1 MEFLGAGFGDAF
13 ISVLAIIGIILVGGF
28 LIFFLG
34 DLVLSVLD
42 PEYVHFW
49 QRKKNGEKVKDK
61 QASKEKD
68 AEQEETKELEFKF
81 DEADKDAFAKEDEEP
96 KAEIAPVE
104 EVKEEPVAEVVEEV
118 KEEEPAKEEP
128 AEEVDEL
135 KAEEELFKQNML
147 KEIEERRQKQA
158 EESDDKF
165 ENFFYDDEDIAV
177 FGDEDQ
183 ANEEQEAPAEEAE
196 AVAEETQE
204 EAPAAEGTTEETVE
218 ETEEAEAQPSIEELR
233 AQFEAEIAKLQARN
247 EELESELNSK
257 EEVNTP
263 AGNIEEYEARLETLK
278 DRLAANE
285 KELRKVKK
293 EYIPLRKVS
302 KTLESDERK
311 LRRKEAIV
319 AKQKVVL
326 YGVNN
331 IADIDEEKAKKLS
344 EELDLLEG
352 LKLSVQ
358 HCEEVM
364 TANKDRYPILEN
376 TFNIL
381 TANNETLKA
390 DIKETEDAI
399 EALKAAQEQ
408 EERVEAEEVVEEVIE
423 EPATEV
429 KPETDTTTD
438 AQ

>member
-61 QASKEKD
+61 QSSKEKD
-68 AEQEETKELEFKF
+68 EKQEETKELEFKF

-96 KAEIAPVE
+96 KVEVAPVE
-104 EVKEEPVAEVVEEV
+104 EVKEEPAEEVVEEV
-118 KEEEPAKEEP
+118 KEEPAQEKP

-158 EESDDKF
+158 DGSDEQF

-177 FGDEDQ
+177 FGDEEQ
-183 ANEEQEAPAEEAE
+183 AETPAEGTEA
-196 AVAEETQE
+196 AQE
-204 EAPAAEGTTEETVE
+204 EAPAAEATTEETVE
-218 ETEEAEAQPSIEELR
+218 ETEETEAQPSIEELR
-233 AQFEAEIAKLQARN
+233 TQFEAEIAKLQARN
-247 EELESELNSK
+247 EELENELNSK
-257 EEVNTP
+257 EEVNVP

-302 KTLESDERK
+302 KTLENDERK

-390 DIKETEDAI
+390 DIKETEEAI

-429 KPETDTTTD
+429 KPETNTTTD

>member
-61 QASKEKD
+61 QSSKEKD
-68 AEQEETKELEFKF
+68 EKQEETKELEFKF

-96 KAEIAPVE
+96 KVEVAPVE
-104 EVKEEPVAEVVEEV
+104 EVKEEPAEEVVEEV
-118 KEEEPAKEEP
+118 KEEPVQEKP

-158 EESDDKF
+158 DGSDEPF

-177 FGDEDQ
+177 FGDEEQ
-183 ANEEQEAPAEEAE
+183 AEIPAEGTEA
-196 AVAEETQE
+196 AQE
-204 EAPAAEGTTEETVE
+204 EAPAAEATTEKTVE
-218 ETEEAEAQPSIEELR
+218 ETEETEAQPSIEELR
-233 AQFEAEIAKLQARN
+233 TQFEAEIAKLQARN
-247 EELESELNSK
+247 EELENELNSK
-257 EEVNTP
+257 EEVNVP

-302 KTLESDERK
+302 KTLENDERK

-390 DIKETEDAI
+390 DIKETEEAI

>member
-61 QASKEKD
+61 QSSKEKD
-68 AEQEETKELEFKF
+68 EKQEETKELEFKF

-96 KAEIAPVE
+96 KVEVAPVE
-104 EVKEEPVAEVVEEV
+104 EVKEEPAEEVVEEV
-118 KEEEPAKEEP
+118 KEEPAQEKP

-158 EESDDKF
+158 DGSDEQF

-177 FGDEDQ
+177 FGDEEQ
-183 ANEEQEAPAEEAE
+183 AEAPAEGTEA
-196 AVAEETQE
+196 AQE
-204 EAPAAEGTTEETVE
+204 EAQAAEATTEEIVE
-218 ETEEAEAQPSIEELR
+218 ETEETEAQPSIEELR
-233 AQFEAEIAKLQARN
+233 TQFEAEIAKLQARN
-247 EELESELNSK
+247 EELENELNSK
-257 EEVNTP
+257 EEVNAP

-278 DRLAANE
+278 DRLTANE
-285 KELRKVKK
+285 KELRKIKK

-302 KTLESDERK
+302 KTLENDERK

>member
-61 QASKEKD
+61 QSSKEKD
-68 AEQEETKELEFKF
+68 EKQEETKELEFKF

-96 KAEIAPVE
+96 KVEVAPVE
-104 EVKEEPVAEVVEEV
+104 EVKEEPAEEVVEEV
-118 KEEEPAKEEP
+118 KEEPAQEKP

-158 EESDDKF
+158 DGSDEQF

-177 FGDEDQ
+177 FGDEEQ
-183 ANEEQEAPAEEAE
+183 AEAPAEGT
-196 AVAEETQE
+196 ETAQE
-204 EAPAAEGTTEETVE
+204 EAPATEATTEETVE
-218 ETEEAEAQPSIEELR
+218 ETEETEAQPSIEELR
-233 AQFEAEIAKLQARN
+233 TQFEAEIAKLQARN
-247 EELESELNSK
+247 EELENKLNSK
-257 EEVNTP
+257 EEVNVP

-302 KTLESDERK
+302 KTLENDERK

-390 DIKETEDAI
+390 DIKETEEAI

-429 KPETDTTTD
+429 KPETNTTTD

>member
-61 QASKEKD
+61 QSSKEKD
-68 AEQEETKELEFKF
+68 EKQEETKELEFKF

-96 KAEIAPVE
+96 KVEVAPVE
-104 EVKEEPVAEVVEEV
+104 EVKEEPAEEVVEEV
-118 KEEEPAKEEP
+118 KEEPAQEKP

-158 EESDDKF
+158 DGSDEPF

-177 FGDEDQ
+177 FGDEEQ
-183 ANEEQEAPAEEAE
+183 AEAPAEGT
-196 AVAEETQE
+196 ETAQE
-204 EAPAAEGTTEETVE
+204 EAPAAEATTEET
-218 ETEEAEAQPSIEELR
+218 EAQPSIEELR
-233 AQFEAEIAKLQARN
+233 TQFEAEIAKLQARN
-247 EELESELNSK
+247 EELENELNSK
-257 EEVNTP
+257 EEVNAP

-278 DRLAANE
+278 DRLVANE

-302 KTLESDERK
+302 KTLENDERK

-390 DIKETEDAI
+390 DIKETEEAI

-408 EERVEAEEVVEEVIE
+408 EERVEAEEVVEGVIE

>member
-61 QASKEKD
+61 QSSKEKD
-68 AEQEETKELEFKF
+68 EKQEETKELEFKF

-96 KAEIAPVE
+96 KVEVAPVE
-104 EVKEEPVAEVVEEV
+104 EVKEEPAEEVVEEV
-118 KEEEPAKEEP
+118 KEEPAQEKP

-158 EESDDKF
+158 DGSDEQF

-177 FGDEDQ
+177 FGDEEQ
-183 ANEEQEAPAEEAE
+183 AEAPAEGTA
-196 AVAEETQE
+196 AAQE
-204 EAPAAEGTTEETVE
+204 EAPAAEATTEETVE
-218 ETEEAEAQPSIEELR
+218 ETEETEAQPSIEELR
-233 AQFEAEIAKLQARN
+233 TQFEAEIAKLQARN
-247 EELESELNSK
+247 EELENELNSK
-257 EEVNTP
+257 EEVNAP

-278 DRLAANE
+278 DRLTANE

-302 KTLESDERK
+302 KTLENDERK

-390 DIKETEDAI
+390 DIKETEEAI

-423 EPATEV
+423 EPATEA

>member
-61 QASKEKD
+61 QSSKEKD
-68 AEQEETKELEFKF
+68 EKQEETKELEFKF

-96 KAEIAPVE
+96 KVEVAPVE
-104 EVKEEPVAEVVEEV
+104 EVKEEPAEEVVEEV
-118 KEEEPAKEEP
+118 KEEPAQEKP

-158 EESDDKF
+158 DGSDEPF

-177 FGDEDQ
+177 FGDEEQ
-183 ANEEQEAPAEEAE
+183 AETPAEGTEA
-196 AVAEETQE
+196 AQE
-204 EAPAAEGTTEETVE
+204 EAPAAEATTEETVE
-218 ETEEAEAQPSIEELR
+218 ETEKTEAQPSIEELR
-233 AQFEAEIAKLQARN
+233 TQFEAEIAKLQARN
-247 EELESELNSK
+247 EELENELNSK
-257 EEVNTP
+257 EEVNAP

-302 KTLESDERK
+302 KTLENDERK

-390 DIKETEDAI
+390 DIKETEEAI

-408 EERVEAEEVVEEVIE
+408 EERVEAEEVVEGVIE

-438 AQ
+438 AK

>member
-61 QASKEKD
+61 QSSKEKD
-68 AEQEETKELEFKF
+68 EKQEETKELEFKF

-96 KAEIAPVE
+96 KVEVAPVE
-104 EVKEEPVAEVVEEV
+104 EVKEEPAEEVVEEV
-118 KEEEPAKEEP
+118 KEEPVQEKP

-158 EESDDKF
+158 DGSDEQF

-177 FGDEDQ
+177 FGDEEQ
-183 ANEEQEAPAEEAE
+183 AETPAEGTEA
-196 AVAEETQE
+196 AQE
-204 EAPAAEGTTEETVE
+204 EAPAAEATTEETVE
-218 ETEEAEAQPSIEELR
+218 ETEETEAQPSIEELR
-233 AQFEAEIAKLQARN
+233 TQFEAEIAKLQARN
-247 EELESELNSK
+247 EELENELNSK
-257 EEVNTP
+257 EEVNVP

-302 KTLESDERK
+302 KTLENDERK

-390 DIKETEDAI
+390 DIKETEEAI

-423 EPATEV
+423 EPATEA

>member
-61 QASKEKD
+61 QSSKEKD
-68 AEQEETKELEFKF
+68 EKQEETKELEFKF

-96 KAEIAPVE
+96 KVEVAPVE
-104 EVKEEPVAEVVEEV
+104 EVKEEPAEEVVEEV
-118 KEEEPAKEEP
+118 KEEPAQEKP

-158 EESDDKF
+158 DGSDEQF

-177 FGDEDQ
+177 FGDEEQ
-183 ANEEQEAPAEEAE
+183 AEAPAEGT
-196 AVAEETQE
+196 ETAQE
-204 EAPAAEGTTEETVE
+204 EAPATEATTEETVE
-218 ETEEAEAQPSIEELR
+218 ETEETEAQPSIEELR
-233 AQFEAEIAKLQARN
+233 TQFEAEIAKLQARN
-247 EELESELNSK
+247 EELENKLNSK
-257 EEVNTP
+257 EEVNVP

-302 KTLESDERK
+302 KTLENDERK

-390 DIKETEDAI
+390 DIKETEEAI

>member
-61 QASKEKD
+61 QSSKEKD
-68 AEQEETKELEFKF
+68 EKQEETKELEFKF

-96 KAEIAPVE
+96 KVEVAPVE
-104 EVKEEPVAEVVEEV
+104 EVKEEPAEEVVEEV
-118 KEEEPAKEEP
+118 KEEPAQEKP

-158 EESDDKF
+158 DGSDEQF

-177 FGDEDQ
+177 FGDEEQ
-183 ANEEQEAPAEEAE
+183 AEAPAEGTEA
-196 AVAEETQE
+196 AQE
-204 EAPAAEGTTEETVE
+204 EAPATETATEETVE
-218 ETEEAEAQPSIEELR
+218 ETEETEAQPSIEELR
-233 AQFEAEIAKLQARN
+233 TQFEAEIAKLQARN
-247 EELESELNSK
+247 EELENELNSK
-257 EEVNTP
+257 EEVNVP

-278 DRLAANE
+278 DRLTANE

-302 KTLESDERK
+302 KTLENDERK

-390 DIKETEDAI
+390 DIKETEEAI

-408 EERVEAEEVVEEVIE
+408 EERVEAEEVVEGVIE

>member
-61 QASKEKD
+61 QSSKEKD
-68 AEQEETKELEFKF
+68 EKQEETKELEFKF

-96 KAEIAPVE
+96 KVEVAPVE
-104 EVKEEPVAEVVEEV
+104 EVKEEPAEEVVEEV
-118 KEEEPAKEEP
+118 KEEPAQEKP

-158 EESDDKF
+158 DGSDEQF

-177 FGDEDQ
+177 FGDEEQ
-183 ANEEQEAPAEEAE
+183 AEAPAEGTEA
-196 AVAEETQE
+196 AQE
-204 EAPAAEGTTEETVE
+204 EAQAAEATTEEIVE
-218 ETEEAEAQPSIEELR
+218 ETEETEAQPSIEELR
-233 AQFEAEIAKLQARN
+233 TQFEAEIAKLQARN
-247 EELESELNSK
+247 EELENELNSK
-257 EEVNTP
+257 EEVIAP

-302 KTLESDERK
+302 KTLENDERK

-390 DIKETEDAI
+390 DIKETEEAI

-423 EPATEV
+423 EPATEA

>member
-61 QASKEKD
+61 QSSKEKD
-68 AEQEETKELEFKF
+68 EKQEETKELEFKF

-96 KAEIAPVE
+96 KVEVAPVE
-104 EVKEEPVAEVVEEV
+104 EVKEEPAEEVVEEV
-118 KEEEPAKEEP
+118 KEEPAQEKP

-158 EESDDKF
+158 DGSDEPF

-177 FGDEDQ
+177 FGDEEQ
-183 ANEEQEAPAEEAE
+183 AEAPAEGTA
-196 AVAEETQE
+196 AAQE
-204 EAPAAEGTTEETVE
+204 EAPAAEATTEETVE
-218 ETEEAEAQPSIEELR
+218 ETEETEAQPSIEELR
-233 AQFEAEIAKLQARN
+233 TQFEAEIAKLQARN
-247 EELESELNSK
+247 EELENELNSK
-257 EEVNTP
+257 EEVNAP

-302 KTLESDERK
+302 KTLENDERK

-390 DIKETEDAI
+390 DIKETEEAI

-408 EERVEAEEVVEEVIE
+408 EERVEAEEVVEGVIE

>member
-61 QASKEKD
+61 QSSKEKD
-68 AEQEETKELEFKF
+68 EKQEETKELEFKF

-96 KAEIAPVE
+96 KVEVAPVE
-104 EVKEEPVAEVVEEV
+104 EVKEEPTQE
-118 KEEEPAKEEP
+118 KP

-158 EESDDKF
+158 DGSDEPF

-177 FGDEDQ
+177 FGDEEQ
-183 ANEEQEAPAEEAE
+183 AETPAEGTEA
-196 AVAEETQE
+196 AQE
-204 EAPAAEGTTEETVE
+204 EAPAAEATTEETVE
-218 ETEEAEAQPSIEELR
+218 ETEETEAQPSIEELR
-233 AQFEAEIAKLQARN
+233 TQFEAEIAKLQARN
-247 EELESELNSK
+247 EELENELNSK
-257 EEVNTP
+257 EEVNVP

-278 DRLAANE
+278 DRLTANE

-302 KTLESDERK
+302 KTLENDERK

-408 EERVEAEEVVEEVIE
+408 EERVEAEEVVDEVIE

>member
-61 QASKEKD
+61 QSSKEKD
-68 AEQEETKELEFKF
+68 EKQEETKELEFKF

-96 KAEIAPVE
+96 KVEVAPVE
-104 EVKEEPVAEVVEEV
+104 EVKEEPAEEVVEEV
-118 KEEEPAKEEP
+118 KEEPAQEKP

-158 EESDDKF
+158 DGSDEPF

-177 FGDEDQ
+177 FGDEEQ
-183 ANEEQEAPAEEAE
+183 AETPAEGTEA
-196 AVAEETQE
+196 AQE
-204 EAPAAEGTTEETVE
+204 EAPAAEATTEETVE
-218 ETEEAEAQPSIEELR
+218 ETEETEAQPSIEELR
-233 AQFEAEIAKLQARN
+233 TQFEAEIAKLQARN
-247 EELESELNSK
+247 EELENELNSK
-257 EEVNTP
+257 EEVNAP

-302 KTLESDERK
+302 KTLENDERK

-390 DIKETEDAI
+390 DIKETEEAI

-408 EERVEAEEVVEEVIE
+408 EERVEAEEVVEEIIE

>member
-61 QASKEKD
+61 QSSTEKD
-68 AEQEETKELEFKF
+68 EKQEETKELEFKF

-96 KAEIAPVE
+96 KVEVAPVE
-104 EVKEEPVAEVVEEV
+104 EVKEEPAEEVVEEV
-118 KEEEPAKEEP
+118 KEEPAQEKP

-158 EESDDKF
+158 DGSDEPF

-177 FGDEDQ
+177 FGDEEQ
-183 ANEEQEAPAEEAE
+183 A
-196 AVAEETQE
+196 
-204 EAPAAEGTTEETVE
+204 EAPAAEATTEETVE
-218 ETEEAEAQPSIEELR
+218 ETEETEAQPSIEELR
-233 AQFEAEIAKLQARN
+233 TQFEAEIAKLQARN
-247 EELESELNSK
+247 EELENELNSK
-257 EEVNTP
+257 EEVNVP

-302 KTLESDERK
+302 KTLENDERK

-390 DIKETEDAI
+390 DIKETEEAI

>member
-96 KAEIAPVE
+96 KVEVAPVE
-104 EVKEEPVAEVVEEV
+104 EVKEEPAEEVVEEV
-118 KEEEPAKEEP
+118 KEEPAQEKP

-158 EESDDKF
+158 DGSDEQF

-177 FGDEDQ
+177 FGDEEQ
-183 ANEEQEAPAEEAE
+183 AETPAEGTEA
-196 AVAEETQE
+196 AQE
-204 EAPAAEGTTEETVE
+204 EAPAAEATTEETVE
-218 ETEEAEAQPSIEELR
+218 ETEETEAQPSIEELR
-233 AQFEAEIAKLQARN
+233 TQFEAEIAKLQARN
-247 EELESELNSK
+247 EELENELNSK
-257 EEVNTP
+257 EEVNAP

-302 KTLESDERK
+302 KTLENDERK

-390 DIKETEDAI
+390 DIKETEEAI

-408 EERVEAEEVVEEVIE
+408 EERVEAEEVVEGVIE
-423 EPATEV
+423 EPA
-429 KPETDTTTD
+429 TDTTTD

>member
-61 QASKEKD
+61 QSSKEKD
-68 AEQEETKELEFKF
+68 EKQEETKELEFKF

-96 KAEIAPVE
+96 KVEVAPVE
-104 EVKEEPVAEVVEEV
+104 EVKEEPTQE
-118 KEEEPAKEEP
+118 KP

-147 KEIEERRQKQA
+147 KKIEERRQKQA
-158 EESDDKF
+158 DGSDEPF

-177 FGDEDQ
+177 FGDEEQ
-183 ANEEQEAPAEEAE
+183 AEAPAEGTEA
-196 AVAEETQE
+196 AQE
-204 EAPAAEGTTEETVE
+204 EAPAAEATTEETVE
-218 ETEEAEAQPSIEELR
+218 ETEETEAQPSIEELR
-233 AQFEAEIAKLQARN
+233 TQFEAEIAKLQARN
-247 EELESELNSK
+247 EELENELNSK
-257 EEVNTP
+257 EEVNVP

-302 KTLESDERK
+302 KTLENDERK

-390 DIKETEDAI
+390 DIKETEEAI

>member
-61 QASKEKD
+61 QSSKEKD
-68 AEQEETKELEFKF
+68 EKQEETKELEFKF

-96 KAEIAPVE
+96 KVEVAPVE
-104 EVKEEPVAEVVEEV
+104 EVKEEPAEEVVEEV
-118 KEEEPAKEEP
+118 KEEPAQEKP

-158 EESDDKF
+158 DGSDEPF

-177 FGDEDQ
+177 FGDE
-183 ANEEQEAPAEEAE
+183 EQAE
-196 AVAEETQE
+196 ASAEGTEAAQE
-204 EAPAAEGTTEETVE
+204 EAPAAEATTEETVE
-218 ETEEAEAQPSIEELR
+218 ETEGTEAQPSIEELR
-233 AQFEAEIAKLQARN
+233 TQFEAEIAKLQARN
-247 EELESELNSK
+247 EELENELNSK
-257 EEVNTP
+257 EEVNAP

-302 KTLESDERK
+302 KTLENDERK

-390 DIKETEDAI
+390 DIKETEEAI

-408 EERVEAEEVVEEVIE
+408 EERVEAEEVVEGVIE

-438 AQ
+438 AK

>member
-61 QASKEKD
+61 QSSKEKD
-68 AEQEETKELEFKF
+68 EKQEETKELEFKF

-96 KAEIAPVE
+96 KVEVAPVE
-104 EVKEEPVAEVVEEV
+104 EVKEEPAEEVVEEV
-118 KEEEPAKEEP
+118 KEEPAQEKP

-158 EESDDKF
+158 DGSDEQF

-177 FGDEDQ
+177 FGDEEQ
-183 ANEEQEAPAEEAE
+183 AEAPAEGTEA
-196 AVAEETQE
+196 AQE
-204 EAPAAEGTTEETVE
+204 EAPATEAATEETVE
-218 ETEEAEAQPSIEELR
+218 ETEETEAQPSIEELR
-233 AQFEAEIAKLQARN
+233 TQFEAEIAKLQARN
-247 EELESELNSK
+247 EELENELNSK
-257 EEVNTP
+257 EEVNAP

-278 DRLAANE
+278 DRLTANE

-302 KTLESDERK
+302 KTLENDERK

-390 DIKETEDAI
+390 DIKETEEAI

>member
-61 QASKEKD
+61 QSSKEKD
-68 AEQEETKELEFKF
+68 EKQEEIKELEFKF

-96 KAEIAPVE
+96 KVEVAPVE
-104 EVKEEPVAEVVEEV
+104 EVKEEPAEEVVEEV
-118 KEEEPAKEEP
+118 KEEPAQEKP

-158 EESDDKF
+158 DGSDEPF

-177 FGDEDQ
+177 FGDEEQ
-183 ANEEQEAPAEEAE
+183 AETPAEGTEA
-196 AVAEETQE
+196 AQE
-204 EAPAAEGTTEETVE
+204 EAPATEAATEETVE
-218 ETEEAEAQPSIEELR
+218 ETEETEAQPSIEELR
-233 AQFEAEIAKLQARN
+233 TQFEAEIAKLQARN
-247 EELESELNSK
+247 EELENELNSK
-257 EEVNTP
+257 EEVNAP

-302 KTLESDERK
+302 KTLENDERK

-390 DIKETEDAI
+390 DIKETEEAI

-408 EERVEAEEVVEEVIE
+408 EERVEAEEVVEGVIE

>member
-61 QASKEKD
+61 QSSKEKD
-68 AEQEETKELEFKF
+68 EKQEETKELEFKF

-96 KAEIAPVE
+96 KVEVAPVE
-104 EVKEEPVAEVVEEV
+104 EVKEEPAEEVVEEV
-118 KEEEPAKEEP
+118 KEEPAQEKP

-183 ANEEQEAPAEEAE
+183 ANEEQEAPAEGTEA
-196 AVAEETQE
+196 AQE
-204 EAPAAEGTTEETVE
+204 EAPAAEATTEETVE
-218 ETEEAEAQPSIEELR
+218 ETEETEAQPSIEELR
-233 AQFEAEIAKLQARN
+233 TQFEAEIAKLQARN
-247 EELESELNSK
+247 EELENELNSK
-257 EEVNTP
+257 EEVNAP

-302 KTLESDERK
+302 KTLENDERK

-381 TANNETLKA
+381 TSNNETLKA
-390 DIKETEDAI
+390 DIKETEEAI

-408 EERVEAEEVVEEVIE
+408 EERVEAEEVVEGVIE

>member
-61 QASKEKD
+61 QSSKEKD
-68 AEQEETKELEFKF
+68 EKQEETKELEFKF

-96 KAEIAPVE
+96 KVEVAPVE
-104 EVKEEPVAEVVEEV
+104 EVKEEPAEEVVEEV
-118 KEEEPAKEEP
+118 KEEPAQEKP

-158 EESDDKF
+158 DGSDEPF

-177 FGDEDQ
+177 FGDEEQ
-183 ANEEQEAPAEEAE
+183 AETPAEGTEA
-196 AVAEETQE
+196 AQE
-204 EAPAAEGTTEETVE
+204 EAPAAEATTEETVE
-218 ETEEAEAQPSIEELR
+218 EIEETEAQPSIEELR
-233 AQFEAEIAKLQARN
+233 TQFEAEIAKLQARN
-247 EELESELNSK
+247 EELENELNSK
-257 EEVNTP
+257 EEVNVP

-278 DRLAANE
+278 DRLTANE

-302 KTLESDERK
+302 KTLENDERK

-390 DIKETEDAI
+390 DIKETEEAI

-423 EPATEV
+423 EPATEA

>member
-61 QASKEKD
+61 QSSKEKD
-68 AEQEETKELEFKF
+68 EKQEETKELEFKF

-96 KAEIAPVE
+96 KVEVAPVE
-104 EVKEEPVAEVVEEV
+104 EVKEEPAEEVVEEV
-118 KEEEPAKEEP
+118 KEEPAQEKP

-158 EESDDKF
+158 DGSDEPF

-177 FGDEDQ
+177 FGDEEQ
-183 ANEEQEAPAEEAE
+183 A
-196 AVAEETQE
+196 
-204 EAPAAEGTTEETVE
+204 EAPAAEATTEETVE
-218 ETEEAEAQPSIEELR
+218 ETEETEAQPSIEELR
-233 AQFEAEIAKLQARN
+233 TQFEAEIAKLQARN
-247 EELESELNSK
+247 EELENELNSK
-257 EEVNTP
+257 EEVNAP

-278 DRLAANE
+278 DRLTANE

-302 KTLESDERK
+302 KTLENDERK

-390 DIKETEDAI
+390 DIKETEEAI

-423 EPATEV
+423 EPATKA

>member
-61 QASKEKD
+61 QSSKEKD
-68 AEQEETKELEFKF
+68 EKQEETKELEFKF

-96 KAEIAPVE
+96 KVEVAPVE
-104 EVKEEPVAEVVEEV
+104 EVKEEPAEEVVEEV
-118 KEEEPAKEEP
+118 KEEPVQEKP

-158 EESDDKF
+158 DGSDEQF

-177 FGDEDQ
+177 FGDEEQ
-183 ANEEQEAPAEEAE
+183 AEAPAEGTEA
-196 AVAEETQE
+196 AQE
-204 EAPAAEGTTEETVE
+204 EAQAAEATTEEIVE
-218 ETEEAEAQPSIEELR
+218 ETEETEAQPSIEELR
-233 AQFEAEIAKLQARN
+233 TQFEAEIAKLQARN
-247 EELESELNSK
+247 EELENELNSK
-257 EEVNTP
+257 EEVNAP

-278 DRLAANE
+278 DRLTANE
-285 KELRKVKK
+285 KELRKIKK

-302 KTLESDERK
+302 KTLENDERK

-390 DIKETEDAI
+390 DIKETEEAI

>member
-61 QASKEKD
+61 QSSKEKD
-68 AEQEETKELEFKF
+68 EKQEETKELEFKF

-96 KAEIAPVE
+96 KVEVAPVE
-104 EVKEEPVAEVVEEV
+104 EVKEEPAEEVVEEV
-118 KEEEPAKEEP
+118 KEEPAQEKP

-158 EESDDKF
+158 DGSDEQF

-177 FGDEDQ
+177 FGDEEQ
-183 ANEEQEAPAEEAE
+183 AEAPAEGTEA
-196 AVAEETQE
+196 AQE
-204 EAPAAEGTTEETVE
+204 EAQAAEATTEEIVE
-218 ETEEAEAQPSIEELR
+218 ETEETEAQPSIEELR
-233 AQFEAEIAKLQARN
+233 TQFEAEIAKLQARN
-247 EELESELNSK
+247 EELENELNSK
-257 EEVNTP
+257 EEVNVP

-302 KTLESDERK
+302 KTLENDERK

-390 DIKETEDAI
+390 DIKETEEAI

-423 EPATEV
+423 EPATEA

>member
-61 QASKEKD
+61 QSSKEKD
-68 AEQEETKELEFKF
+68 EKQEETKELEFKF

-96 KAEIAPVE
+96 KVEVAPVE
-104 EVKEEPVAEVVEEV
+104 EVKEEPAEEVVEEV
-118 KEEEPAKEEP
+118 KEEPAQEKP

-158 EESDDKF
+158 DGSDEQF

-177 FGDEDQ
+177 FGDEEQ
-183 ANEEQEAPAEEAE
+183 A
-196 AVAEETQE
+196 
-204 EAPAAEGTTEETVE
+204 EAPAAEATTEETVE
-218 ETEEAEAQPSIEELR
+218 ETEETEAQPSIEELR
-233 AQFEAEIAKLQARN
+233 TQFEAEIAKLQARN
-247 EELESELNSK
+247 EELENELNSK
-257 EEVNTP
+257 EEVNAP

-278 DRLAANE
+278 DRLTANE

-302 KTLESDERK
+302 KTLENDERK

-390 DIKETEDAI
+390 DIKETEEAI

>member
-61 QASKEKD
+61 QSSKEKD
-68 AEQEETKELEFKF
+68 EKQEETKELEFKF

-96 KAEIAPVE
+96 KVEVAPVE
-104 EVKEEPVAEVVEEV
+104 EVKEEPAEEVVEEV
-118 KEEEPAKEEP
+118 KEEPAQEKP

-158 EESDDKF
+158 DGSDEQF

-177 FGDEDQ
+177 FGDEEQ
-183 ANEEQEAPAEEAE
+183 AEAPAEGTEA
-196 AVAEETQE
+196 AQE
-204 EAPAAEGTTEETVE
+204 EAQAAEATTEEIVE
-218 ETEEAEAQPSIEELR
+218 ETEETEAQPSIEELR
-233 AQFEAEIAKLQARN
+233 TKFEAEIAKLQARN
-247 EELESELNSK
+247 EELENELNSK
-257 EEVNTP
+257 EEVNVP

-278 DRLAANE
+278 DRLTANE

-302 KTLESDERK
+302 KTLENDERK

-390 DIKETEDAI
+390 DIKETEEAI

-423 EPATEV
+423 EPATEA

>member
-61 QASKEKD
+61 QSSKEKD
-68 AEQEETKELEFKF
+68 EKQEETKELEFKF

-96 KAEIAPVE
+96 KVEVAPVE
-104 EVKEEPVAEVVEEV
+104 EVKEEPAEEVVEEV
-118 KEEEPAKEEP
+118 KEEPVQEKP

-158 EESDDKF
+158 DGSDEQF

-177 FGDEDQ
+177 FGDEEQ
-183 ANEEQEAPAEEAE
+183 AEAPAEGTEA
-196 AVAEETQE
+196 AQE
-204 EAPAAEGTTEETVE
+204 EAQAAEATTEEIVE
-218 ETEEAEAQPSIEELR
+218 ETEETEAQPSIEELR
-233 AQFEAEIAKLQARN
+233 TQFEAEIAKLQARN
-247 EELESELNSK
+247 EELENELNSK
-257 EEVNTP
+257 EEVNAP

-278 DRLAANE
+278 DRLTANE
-285 KELRKVKK
+285 KELRKIKK

-302 KTLESDERK
+302 KTLENDERK

-390 DIKETEDAI
+390 DIKETEEAI

-429 KPETDTTTD
+429 KPETNTTTD